1 MLTISRRPAIENGE
15 TAPLAQPS
23 GDSRPSGIG
32 GTETPFLK
40 PRGDHE
46 PCPCNALEM
55 LARSVVTKRFR
66 ARHRSVRQLRLQN
79 TGETTMTFAPLGFL
93 IKDRCSNFRGLV
105 FSDRRSLRT
114 SGEREAPG
122 KGQRDLDSSPAS
134 VMDLGCW

>member
-1 MLTISRRPAIENGE
+1 MGPVYTDVSRNCCSLTAQLYNSMLTISRRPAIENGE

-66 ARHRSVRQLRLQN
+66 ARHRSARQIRLQN
-79 TGETTMTFAPLGFL
+79 TGETTMTFG
-93 IKDRCSNFRGLV
+93 RHWVS
-105 FSDRRSLRT
+105 
-114 SGEREAPG
+114 
-122 KGQRDLDSSPAS
+122 
-134 VMDLGCW
+134 